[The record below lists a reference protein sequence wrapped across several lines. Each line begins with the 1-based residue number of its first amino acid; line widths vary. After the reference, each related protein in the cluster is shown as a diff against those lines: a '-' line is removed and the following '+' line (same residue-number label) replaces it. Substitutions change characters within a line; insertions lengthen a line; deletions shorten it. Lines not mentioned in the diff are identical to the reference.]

1 MQTKFAKRSSSAKCL
16 IENIESNNNLIPLS
30 WLGGALK
37 KSGRKH
43 RLRTEERGHHVAH
56 YKCIAR
62 SRASDSQ
69 QRMAVTYMTE
79 DGLRKLKE
87 ELHELE
93 TVERPRVIAAIAEA
107 REKGDLSEN
116 AEYDAAKEAQGAL
129 ETKIAQLKLR
139 LMDARVLDAT
149 DIKTDEVQIL
159 TKVRVKQRNNG
170 QEKTFQLVTEGEANL
185 AEGKISVTTPIAKG
199 LMGKKVGEVAQVRV
213 PAGVIEFEILEISL

>member
-1 MQTKFAKRSSSAKCL
+1 
-16 IENIESNNNLIPLS
+16 
-30 WLGGALK
+30 
-37 KSGRKH
+37 
-43 RLRTEERGHHVAH
+43 
-56 YKCIAR
+56 
-62 SRASDSQ
+62 
-69 QRMAVTYMTE
+69 MAVTYMTE
-79 DGLRKLKE
+79 DGLKKLKE

-170 QEKTFQLVTEGEANL
+170 QEKTFRLVTEGEANL

-199 LMGKKVGEVAQVRV
+199 LMGKKVGEIAQVQV
-213 PAGVIEFEILEISL
+213 PAGIIEFEVLEITL